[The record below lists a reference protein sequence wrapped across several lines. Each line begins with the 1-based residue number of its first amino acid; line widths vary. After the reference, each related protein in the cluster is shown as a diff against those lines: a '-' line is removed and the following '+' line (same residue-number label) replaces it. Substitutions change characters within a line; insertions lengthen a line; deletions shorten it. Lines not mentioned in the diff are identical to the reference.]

1 MIRRFLIAISLL
13 FLLVAQAPIGD
24 TGPQALSDPKLEAR
38 AVELQK
44 QLRCLVCAGESL
56 DDSNALLAWDL
67 RRFIRQRIAAGES
80 NDQVKQELVARYG
93 DVILM
98 EPPLMPQTYLLWF
111 GPLLVLIICV
121 SVVFVVVIRARD
133 RSRQS

>member
-1 MIRRFLIAISLL
+1 MIRRFLIGAALL
-13 FLLVAQAPIGD
+13 FLLAAQAPAGD
-24 TGPQALSDPKLEAR
+24 TGPLTLSDPKLETR

-44 QLRCLVCAGESL
+44 QLRCLVCAGQSL
-56 DDSNALLAWDL
+56 DESNATLAGDL
-67 RRFIRQRIAAGES
+67 RRFIRERIAAGES

-98 EPPLMPQTYLLWF
+98 EPPIMPQTYLLWF
-111 GPLLVLIICV
+111 GPFLVLIICV

>member
-1 MIRRFLIAISLL
+1 MIQRFLIGAALL
-13 FLLVAQAPIGD
+13 FLLAAQAPGGD
-24 TGPQALSDPKLEAR
+24 TGPQTLSDPKLEAR

-56 DDSNALLAWDL
+56 DESNAQLAGDL
-67 RRFIRQRIAAGES
+67 RRFIRIRIAGGES

-121 SVVFVVVIRARD
+121 SVVFVVVIRARG

>member
-1 MIRRFLIAISLL
+1 MIRKLVLTVSMLL
-13 FLLVAQAPIGD
+13 LLGAQAPVGD
-24 TGPQALSDPKLEAR
+24 TGPQTLADPKLEAR

-44 QLRCLVCAGESL
+44 QLRCLICAGQSL
-56 DDSNALLAWDL
+56 DESNAPLAEDL
-67 RRFIRQRIAAGES
+67 RRYIRARIAAGES

-111 GPLLVLIICV
+111 GPLLALIICV
-121 SVVFVVVIRARD
+121 SVAAVVVIRARD